1 MFKLIFFTPDLMLSL
16 KPHPTILLLTDGSG
30 GDLHECWLWRE
41 HPAEEE
47 EEEGVVAEG
56 DHRLDHPED
65 GLVVA
70 QQVLPCCDVWGQI
83 IFWFGT
89 RHLLYDMPPARNI
102 KG

>member
-16 KPHPTILLLTDGSG
+16 QPICTVYVLTDGSG

-70 QQVLPCCDVWGQI
+70 QQVLPFWDIGGQI
-83 IFWFGT
+83 IFWLGT
-89 RHLLYDMPPARNI
+89 RHLL
-102 KG
+102 